1 MFATISALLV
11 GSGNE
16 GESNNQRRIVVSKRL
31 GRCLFQI
38 DIKY

>member
-16 GESNNQRRIVVSKRL
+16 GESNNQRCIVVSKRL